1 MKNNKK
7 KNILIS
13 LLVVL
18 SVLGALA
25 SIYFPNSKI
34 NDVIDET
41 QNIIMQEI
49 VVSEE
54 TKSEV
59 ADTKNA
65 VENGGKVE
73 TTQIVKSSEN
83 EEKEVTDNG
92 ADEFLLEYDALVE
105 QENIAYNGD
114 NAGKGLDL
122 LGKWQGLTYYSQ
134 ADSRWASKLYTS
146 TNNYT
151 QTMKSSACGPTC
163 AAMVVSS
170 SKGAILPTTMANLA
184 VDNGYR
190 TANSGTAWA
199 FYPFVADYFGFKEYH
214 TTSSFE
220 TAMNYLFKNY
230 YIICSCGSGLFT
242 SGGHYIVLAGLE
254 GDTIQVLDPYLYN
267 GKFNTAS
274 RRNAKVQVKGTSVYV
289 SKANFERYANYKK
302 FWIYSNDKGNENENE
317 NENTNNKTSVSYTR
331 YVATER
337 YNLNVRNKANGT
349 KIGSLPKGTKV
360 EVVEANGEWSKITS
374 PVNGWVSSQ
383 YLSISVENDK
393 AYKTETYNTKTY
405 KTKAYKTG
413 TYKTT
418 SNIHVRTG
426 PGTNYKA
433 KAYKQL
439 TANARKQNRNR
450 GNYYYNGYK
459 KGVVCTVTKI
469 KGNWGYTKSGW
480 ICLNYCKKI

>member
-65 VENGGKVE
+65 VENGGKVG

-83 EEKEVTDNG
+83 EEKEVTDEG
-92 ADEFLLEYDALVE
+92 ADESLLEKDALVE

-114 NAGKGLDL
+114 NEGKGLDL

-146 TNNYT
+146 TGNHT
-151 QTMKSSACGPTC
+151 QTMKSSACGPTS

-170 SKGAILPTTMANLA
+170 AKGAILPTTMANLF

-190 TANSGTAWA
+190 TANSGTAWSA
-199 FYPFVADYFGFKEYH
+199 YSFVADYFGFNEYY
-214 TTSSFE
+214 TTSDFNK
-220 TAMNYLFKNY
+220 AMNYLKQKNEVGTSKY
-230 YIICSCGSGLFT
+230 YIIASCGSGLFT
-242 SGGHYIVLAGLE
+242 SSGHYIVLASLDN
-254 GDTIQVLDPYLYN
+254 DTIQVLDPYLYD
-267 GKFNTAS
+267 GKFSTAS
-274 RRNAKVQVKGTSVYV
+274 RKNAQVQVKSTSAYV
-289 SKANFERYANYKK
+289 SKANFEKYANYKN
-302 FWIYSNDKGNENENE
+302 FWIFSNDKGNEQKKTESTQKTTQSSSSQVKTTTTTKTTKAKSTKSKVK
-317 NENTNNKTSVSYTR
+317 NTVGKKKVLKQKCYLYSKK
-331 YVATER
+331 
-337 YNLNVRNKANGT
+337 NLTGT
-349 KIGSLPKGTKV
+349 KYTYLKNTTIKV
-360 EVVEANGEWSKITS
+360 LKN
-374 PVNGWVSSQ
+374 
-383 YLSISVENDK
+383 ISTTVDYVQVIATGRK
-393 AYKTETYNTKTY
+393 AYIKI
-405 KTKAYKTG
+405 
-413 TYKTT
+413 
-418 SNIHVRTG
+418 S
-426 PGTNYKA
+426 NYK
-433 KAYKQL
+433 
-439 TANARKQNRNR
+439 
-450 GNYYYNGYK
+450 
-459 KGVVCTVTKI
+459 
-469 KGNWGYTKSGW
+469 
-480 ICLNYCKKI
+480 

>member
-1 MKNNKK
+1 MKNKK
-7 KNILIS
+7 TILIYVFVA
-13 LLVVL
+13 LA
-18 SVLGALA
+18 VLGALA

-83 EEKEVTDNG
+83 EEKEVTDEG
-92 ADEFLLEYDALVE
+92 ADESLLEKDALVE

-114 NAGKGLDL
+114 NEGKGLDL
-122 LGKWQGLTYYSQ
+122 LGKYQGLTYYSQ

-146 TNNYT
+146 TNNST

-220 TAMNYLFKNY
+220 TAMNYLSKNY

-254 GDTIQVLDPYLYN
+254 GNTIQVLDPYLYN

-274 RRNAKVQVKGTSVYV
+274 RRNAEVQVKGTSVYV
-289 SKANFERYANYKK
+289 SKTNFERYANYKN
-302 FWIYSNDKGNENENE
+302 FWIYSNDNENKNT
-317 NENTNNKTSVSYTR
+317 NTNNTKSVSYTR
-331 YVATER
+331 YVTTER

-360 EVVEANGEWSKITS
+360 EVVGTNGEWSKIIS

-383 YLSISVENDK
+383 YLSTSVENDI
-393 AYKTETYNTKTY
+393 TETYNTKT
-405 KTKAYKTG
+405 YKTG

-426 PGTNYKA
+426 AGTNYKA
-433 KAYKQL
+433 KTYKQL
-439 TANARKQNRNR
+439 TSNARKQNRNL

>member
-1 MKNNKK
+1 MKNKK
-7 KNILIS
+7 IILTYVFVA
-13 LLVVL
+13 LA
-18 SVLGALA
+18 VLGALA

-83 EEKEVTDNG
+83 EEKEITDNG

-105 QENIAYNGD
+105 QENISYNGD
-114 NAGKGLDL
+114 NEGKGLDL
-122 LGKWQGLTYYSQ
+122 LGKYQGLTYYSQ

-146 TNNYT
+146 TNNST

-220 TAMNYLFKNY
+220 TAMNYLSKNY

-254 GDTIQVLDPYLYN
+254 GNTIQVLDPYLYN

-274 RRNAKVQVKGTSVYV
+274 RRNAEVQVKGTSVYV
-289 SKANFERYANYKK
+289 SKANFEKYANYKN
-302 FWIYSNDKGNENENE
+302 FWIYSNDSFEEK
-317 NENTNNKTSVSYTR
+317 KTTSNVVYK
-331 YVATER
+331 YVVTEK

-349 KIGSLPKGTKV
+349 KIDSLPKGTKV
-360 EVVEANGEWSKITS
+360 EVVETSGKWSKIAS

-383 YLSISVENDK
+383 YLSTSIENDK
-393 AYKTETYNTKTY
+393 TYKTETYNTKTY
-405 KTKAYKTG
+405 KTG
-413 TYKTT
+413 TYRTT

-433 KAYKQL
+433 KTYKQL
-439 TANARKQNRNR
+439 TANARKQNKRL
-450 GNYYYNGYK
+450 GNYYYNGIK
-459 KGVVCTVTKI
+459 KGVTVNVSKVVKSGSYYWGKI
-469 KGNWGYTKSGW
+469 PSGW
-480 ICLNYCKKI
+480 ICLDYCKKI

>member
-1 MKNNKK
+1 MNDRFKK
-7 KNILIS
+7 KIAYIT
-13 LLVVL
+13 VFL
-18 SVLGALA
+18 SVVAI
-25 SIYFPNSKI
+25 SIVAQMVISNSKVSE
-34 NDVIDET
+34 NLEKVQTELVKE
-41 QNIIMQEI
+41 II
-49 VVSEE
+49 VSEE

-73 TTQIVKSSEN
+73 TTQIAKATIK
-83 EEKEVTDNG
+83 EEQEVTDEG
-92 ADEFLLEYDALVE
+92 AEDNLEKDALVE

-114 NAGKGLDL
+114 NEGKGLDL

-146 TNNYT
+146 TNNYS

-170 SKGAILPTTMANLA
+170 SKGAILPTTMANLS

-220 TAMNYLFKNY
+220 TAMNYLSKNY

-289 SKANFERYANYKK
+289 SKVNFERYANYKK
-302 FWIYSNDKGNENENE
+302 FWIYSNDKGNENTNE
-317 NENTNNKTSVSYTR
+317 VSNKKTNSVNYTM
-331 YVATER
+331 YVDTKSS
-337 YNLNVRNKANGT
+337 NLNVRDNPNGNRLT
-349 KIGSLPKGTKV
+349 SLKKGTKV
-360 EVVEANGEWSKITS
+360 QVVETSGEWSKITS
-374 PVNGWVSSQ
+374 PVNGWVSSE
-383 YLSISVENDK
+383 YLSTSIENDK
-393 AYKTETYNTKTY
+393 TYKTETYNTKT
-405 KTKAYKTG
+405 YKTG

-426 PGTNYKA
+426 SGTKYKA
-433 KAYKQL
+433 KTYKQL
-439 TANARKQNRNR
+439 TANTRKQNRNR

-459 KGVVCTVTKI
+459 KGVVCTVTEVN
-469 KGNWGYTKSGW
+469 GAWGKTASGW
-480 ICLNYCKKI
+480 ICLDYCKKI